1 MHEDMRALL
10 NPYLDNELHGKRL
23 RDLELHLASC
33 KACQD
38 ELKELRLVSDMLQAV
53 PAPEFMP
60 VERFVSTLNMRLP
73 RRTVQD
79 LPTNSSSLA
88 WWLVPA
94 GLLGAWFFTQ
104 TVFSLTN
111 IITAAKTTGMFGHV
125 VNHLVGGQQTLWFA
139 AVTSLFGGHI
149 GGGLTTLSVLN
160 GLNVSGVKWMEGFLW
175 QALIVL
181 LYWGWLSI
189 LWLLRR
195 PQSVIMENASS

>member
-1 MHEDMRALL
+1 
-10 NPYLDNELHGKRL
+10 LH
-23 RDLELHLASC
+23 
-33 KACQD
+33 
-38 ELKELRLVSDMLQAV
+38 
-53 PAPEFMP
+53 
-60 VERFVSTLNMRLP
+60 
-73 RRTVQD
+73 D
-79 LPTNSSSLA
+79 LPSNSASLA

-111 IITAAKTTGMFGHV
+111 MITAARTTGMFGQA
-125 VNHLVGGQQTLWFA
+125 VNHLVGGQQTIWFA

-149 GGGLTTLSVLN
+149 SGVLSTLSVLN

-195 PQSVIMENASS
+195 PKSVIMENASS